1 MLGDASV
8 SRACRGEEEWA
19 DAFLSANDD
28 EVGKSIARCVRR
40 ASKNIVNNETAT
52 IRGRGVVV

>member
-1 MLGDASV
+1 V
-8 SRACRGEEEWA
+8 
-19 DAFLSANDD
+19 FLSANDD
-28 EVGKSIARCVRR
+28 EVGKSIARCTRR